1 MYFEDFPKFA
11 YDFDIAGE
19 KKVLLITDITRNVRF
34 RKELLAN
41 ISLWDEYDIVDDET
55 PEIIAEKIYG
65 NANYHW
71 IIMLLNERFDYIAD
85 FPLSYPKLV
94 RYVEDKYGQANINA
108 AHHYENTS
116 GYIVNSDSVGATPV
130 SNLQHE
136 EIINESKRRIKLITP
151 SMVDKV
157 IEQFGDVL

>member
-11 YDFDIAGE
+11 YDFEIAGE
-19 KKVLLITDITRNVRF
+19 RKVLLITDITRNVRF

-55 PEIIAEKIYG
+55 PEIIAEKLYG

-94 RYVEDKYGQANINA
+94 RYVEDKYGVENKDAV
-108 AHHYENTS
+108 HHYEES
-116 GYIVNSDSVGATPV
+116 RGYIVNSDVPGATPV
-130 SNLQHE
+130 SNLQYE
-136 EIINESKRRIKLITP
+136 ERINEAKRRIKIITP
-151 SMVDKV
+151 AMVDKV
-157 IEQFGDVL
+157 IEQFGDLI

>member
-11 YDFDIAGE
+11 YDFEIAGE

-116 GYIVNSDSVGATPV
+116 GYIVNYDTVGATPV

-136 EIINESKRRIKLITP
+136 ENINESKRRIKVITP

>member
-11 YDFDIAGE
+11 YDFEIAGE

-65 NANYHW
+65 NPNYHW

-85 FPLSYPKLV
+85 FPLSYPILV
-94 RYVEDKYGQANINA
+94 RYVEDKYGEANTNA
-108 AHHYENTS
+108 VHHYVNTL
-116 GYIVNSDSVGATPV
+116 GRIVNYDTPGATPV

-136 EIINESKRRIKLITP
+136 ENVNESKRRIKVITP
-151 SMVDKV
+151 AMVDKV
-157 IEQFGDVL
+157 IEQFGDIL

>member
-11 YDFDIAGE
+11 YEFDVAGQ

-55 PEIIAEKIYG
+55 PEVIAEKLYG

-71 IIMLLNERFDYIAD
+71 IIMLLNERFDYVAD

-94 RYVEDKYGQANINA
+94 QYTEDKYGVDNINDT
-108 AHHYENTS
+108 HHYENEK
-116 GYIVNSDSVGATPV
+116 GYTVNYDSFGATPV
-130 SNLQHE
+130 SNLQYE
-136 EIINESKRRIKLITP
+136 ERINESKRRIKVITP
-151 SMVDKV
+151 AMVDRV
-157 IEQFGDVL
+157 IDQFGDLL

>member
-11 YDFDIAGE
+11 YDFEIAGE
-19 KKVLLITDITRNVRF
+19 KKVILITDITRNVRF

-94 RYVEDKYGQANINA
+94 RYVEDKYGVANKDI
-108 AHHYENTS
+108 AHHYES
-116 GYIVNSDSVGATPV
+116 AKGFVVNSDTPGATPV
-130 SNLQHE
+130 SNLQYE
-136 EIINESKRRIKLITP
+136 ERINESKRRIKIITP
-151 SMVDKV
+151 AIVDKV
-157 IEQFGDVL
+157 IEQFGDLL

>member
-11 YDFDIAGE
+11 YDFEIAGE

-108 AHHYENTS
+108 AHHYENTA
-116 GYIVNSDSVGATPV
+116 GYIVNSDTVGATPV

-136 EIINESKRRIKLITP
+136 ENINESKRRIKLITP

>member
-116 GYIVNSDSVGATPV
+116 GYIVNYDTVGATPV

-136 EIINESKRRIKLITP
+136 ENINESKRRIKVITP

>member
-11 YDFDIAGE
+11 YDFEIAGE
-19 KKVLLITDITRNVRF
+19 KKVILITDITRNVRF

-41 ISLWDEYDIVDDET
+41 IALWDEYDIVDDET
-55 PEIIAEKIYG
+55 PEIIAEKVYG

-94 RYVEDKYGQANINA
+94 RYVEDKYGVANKDSV
-108 AHHYENTS
+108 HHYETAK
-116 GYIVNSDSVGATPV
+116 GYVVNYDTPGATPV
-130 SNLQHE
+130 SNLQYE
-136 EIINESKRRIKLITP
+136 ERINESKRRIKLITP
-151 SMVDKV
+151 AMVDKV
-157 IEQFGDVL
+157 IEQFGDLL